1 MERCR
6 HGLADAASLQFVL
19 SVRIRRCGA
28 ASLPPKVNP
37 VYSLH
42 FKQFSP
48 VSRSL
53 IIIFFDSNFFLLNL
67 FYPCVGIVNKLTCF
81 SSCLP
86 LFDIYFAFNSK
97 MPDILLSIV
106 PVFFFYFIYFFLD
119 GFESQGKK
127 NKKKT
132 N

>member
-53 IIIFFDSNFFLLNL
+53 MIII
-67 FYPCVGIVNKLTCF
+67 
-81 SSCLP
+81 
-86 LFDIYFAFNSK
+86 
-97 MPDILLSIV
+97 ILR
-106 PVFFFYFIYFFLD
+106 FKFCCC
-119 GFESQGKK
+119 
-127 NKKKT
+127 
-132 N
+132 